1 MDELKLW
8 FLVKKTKQKE
18 EIPSILDFYFSM
30 SEFAPSEGQ
39 FLILI

>member
-1 MDELKLW
+1 MIFSENK
-8 FLVKKTKQKE
+8 KKTKQKE